1 MGRVYQ
7 SSWRDKKT
15 GQKRISPTFWIA
27 YSLRGKLIRES
38 SHSRKEADAWR
49 LLKKRLGEMAL
60 GRPVGL
66 NIEKTTFEEMAAMI
80 VNDYKANG
88 RRSLPRLEE
97 AITQLREYFG
107 GSRGG
112 S

>member
-1 MGRVYQ
+1 
-7 SSWRDKKT
+7 
-15 GQKRISPTFWIA
+15 
-27 YSLRGKLIRES
+27 
-38 SHSRKEADAWR
+38 
-49 LLKKRLGEMAL
+49 MAL